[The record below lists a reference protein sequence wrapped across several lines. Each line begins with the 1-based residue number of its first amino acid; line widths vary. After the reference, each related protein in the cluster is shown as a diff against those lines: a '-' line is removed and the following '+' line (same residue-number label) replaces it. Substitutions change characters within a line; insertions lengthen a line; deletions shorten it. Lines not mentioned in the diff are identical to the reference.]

1 MAQIGSSK
9 NPKTTYSN
17 VRAASDKVAQGIAS
31 AMNARRQGLPT
42 TAKVNAEKSAAARQD
57 AMQRFSAS
65 NQARHG
71 G

>member
-17 VRAASDKVAQGIAS
+17 VRAASDKVAQSVA
-31 AMNARRQGLPT
+31 AAANARRQGLPT
-42 TAKVNAEKSAAARQD
+42 TAKVNAERSAAARQD